1 VITIVGHDG
10 IMPQEY
16 HFACILV
23 NLFEEALTLKI
34 CFILAE
40 VHIVGVAESA
50 VHYG

>member
-1 VITIVGHDG
+1 MITIIRNDG
-10 IMPQEY
+10 VMPQEY
-16 HFACILV
+16 HFACVLANLV
-23 NLFEEALTLKI
+23 EKALALKI